1 MRITQRTGL
10 AVLGAI
16 ALLGLAACS
25 GAPAPSLG
33 GSASGS
39 PTSEAPAGGGEW
51 ILGTTDKITAIDP
64 AGAYDIGSW
73 NLQYSIFEQLV
84 AVPGG
89 ESTPVGDAAE
99 SCEYDDAQTITCK
112 LRPDN
117 KFSNGNALTSSDVK
131 FSFERNIAINDPN
144 GASIL
149 LANLSDGAEA
159 PKLKAGAIETPD
171 DLTVVFHLN
180 NPDLTFL
187 SVISGAVA
195 SIVDEETFPADA
207 LLPDDQVVG
216 SGPLQLDSFTKD
228 QQAALSANPNYAGK
242 RTPQSD
248 RVFIQ
253 YFADASPLRQ
263 AIESKGVDVA
273 WRTLSPTDL
282 TSLRTNS
289 AVSVVDGEGAE
300 FRYWVAQT
308 KNEATGKLAVRQ
320 AVANLIDRAAIARDV
335 YDDQVNPAWSIV
347 PPGFGG
353 HTPSFQTKWG
363 EAPNPDNAKKILDD
377 AGISIPVDLTIGYT
391 PTRYGP
397 NAVDEANMIAEQL
410 NNSGL
415 FTVKIESAEWSEYQ
429 SLYKEG
435 AYDLFQLGWYPDFL
449 DADNYLAPF
458 IVDGGFFQNGYSNPE
473 VNELVVKQQ
482 GETDAAAREAILG
495 QLQDIVA
502 NDVPLIPS
510 WNGKNVAVA
519 LPEVKGVAETLDAT
533 YIFRMWSISK

>member
-1 MRITQRTGL
+1 MRITIRAGL
-10 AVLGAI
+10 ATLGAV

-25 GAPAPSLG
+25 GAPAPSPG
-33 GSASGS
+33 GSS
-39 PTSEAPAGGGEW
+39 PAQPEPTAAAGGDW

-84 AVPGG
+84 AVPAG

-99 SCEYDDAQTITCK
+99 SCDYTDAQTITCK
-112 LRPDN
+112 LRADN

-159 PKLKAGAIETPD
+159 PKLKEGAIETPD

-228 QQAALSANPNYAGK
+228 QQAALSANANYSGK
-242 RTPQSD
+242 RTPQSSQ
-248 RVFIQ
+248 VFIQ

-263 AIESKGVDVA
+263 AIEAGDVDVA

-282 TSLRTNS
+282 TSLRSNS
-289 AVSVVDGEGAE
+289 AVSVLDGEGAE

-308 KNEATGKLAVRQ
+308 KNEAPGQLAVRQ
-320 AVANLIDRAAIARDV
+320 AVASLIDRAAIASDV

-353 HTPSFQTKWG
+353 QVPSFQTKWG
-363 EAPNPDNAKKILDD
+363 EAPNVDQAKQLLAAANI
-377 AGISIPVDLTIGYT
+377 ATPVNLTIGYT

-410 NNSGL
+410 TSSGL

-429 SLYKEG
+429 TLYKEG
-435 AYDLFQLGWYPDFL
+435 AYDFFQLGWYPDFL

-482 GETDAAAREAILG
+482 GETDPAAREAILG

-502 NDVPLIPS
+502 NDVPLVPS

-519 LPEVKGVAETLDAT
+519 RPEMKGVAETLDAT
-533 YIFRMWSISK
+533 YIFRMWSITK